1 MLRIFGFCRC
11 STNNRMLQI
20 AKLCLAT
27 SGRITAQ
34 RYVAVTTARAIDQ
47 KWREAKGLPENPN
60 AFGPL
65 TNLPDYTF
73 LDGRPTP
80 LGSNQKKRLER
91 QQEIATKIVELSGEL
106 EFAKQRYERQ
116 RVAAATEKQ
125 RIIQNKLK
133 PKGHLMLKQ
142 KK

>member
-1 MLRIFGFCRC
+1 
-11 STNNRMLQI
+11 MLQI
-20 AKLCLAT
+20 TKLCLAT
-27 SGRITAQ
+27 SSKIIAQ
-34 RYVAVTTARAIDQ
+34 RYVAVTATRAIDQ
-47 KWREAKGLPENPN
+47 KWREDKGLPENPN

-80 LGSNQKKRLER
+80 LGSNQNKRLLR

-106 EFAKQRYERQ
+106 EFAKQRHERQ
-116 RVAAATEKQ
+116 RIAAATEKQ
-125 RIIQNKLK
+125 RIIENKLK

>member
-1 MLRIFGFCRC
+1 
-11 STNNRMLQI
+11 MLQI
-20 AKLCLAT
+20 TKLCLAT
-27 SGRITAQ
+27 SSGITGIGQ
-34 RYVAVTTARAIDQ
+34 RHVATTAARAIDQ
-47 KWREAKGLPENPN
+47 KWRADKGLPENPN

-80 LGSNQKKRLER
+80 LGSNQKKRLLK

-106 EFAKQRYERQ
+106 EFAKQRYERNK
-116 RVAAATEKQ
+116 VAAATEKQ
-125 RIIQNKLK
+125 RIIENKLK
-133 PKGHLMLKQ
+133 PKGHLMLQQ